1 MSNLEY
7 SRNAVLKDKILD
19 NRKSQVHFKPTTAD
33 YLGLAQLT
41 SIAYY
46 LTSH

>member
-7 SRNAVLKDKILD
+7 RRKAVLKDKILD
-19 NRKSQVHFKPTTAD
+19 KSHIHFKPTTAD
-33 YLGLAQLT
+33 YLGLAKLT
-41 SIAYY
+41 SLAYY